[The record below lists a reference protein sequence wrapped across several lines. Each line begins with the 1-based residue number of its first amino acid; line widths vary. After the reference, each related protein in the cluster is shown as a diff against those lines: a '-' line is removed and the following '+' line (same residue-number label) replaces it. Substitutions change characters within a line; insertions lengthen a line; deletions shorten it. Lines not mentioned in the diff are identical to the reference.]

1 MKDTPVS
8 VNHLLHPG
16 FQARFLLVL
25 AVILVIFSALT
36 ASTIHRHELEN
47 LEENAHEKT
56 ELVMQAIEANRNYVQ
71 EVLRPAMYKEL
82 GTKRFVVEAMSSSFI
97 SRSIMERFSQEVPG
111 FLYRRVAIGARNPTY
126 EAEGF
131 EREMI
136 ELFRREPDTL
146 EWQGIREVEGKTHFL
161 RFQPVVVKESCLL
174 CHGEA
179 KDAPAD
185 IITDYGDKAG
195 FGQKLG
201 DISGVV
207 AVGLPIDGNLEKIK
221 NFTFS
226 LFLAVV
232 PSIIV
237 VYLIISTFFNR
248 YIANN
253 LRKILS
259 FFRANIKDEEGRTIF
274 ATTEKMDEID
284 GLIATA
290 KTVADHIRGR
300 QTILEHYAEE
310 ILRSKNLL
318 QSVFDGISDPVLLVG
333 RQGRIRTVNRTFLNR
348 YQMSM
353 KQVIGEKT
361 TELLAGKSCPLCLCE
376 DLLNQL
382 PAAPV
387 SREVRLES
395 GEIFLIYFYPMEIG
409 NEGAASMVCYIKDIT
424 EQKTLEA
431 RIQHTEKIASIGM
444 LAAGIAHE
452 INNPLGVILCHI
464 DLIKGE
470 AGLPAEVM
478 TDLETIEKHAG
489 NCRSIIADLLK
500 FAHRQPTVK
509 EPCRLNALIAE
520 TIAMIGAQMRQQ
532 QITLQSDIDED
543 LPEMVADRDKI
554 RQVLVN
560 IILNSAQAI
569 GEDGIIEVRSR
580 FDREQ
585 QRAIIE
591 IEDNGPGIPEEMLGK
606 IFDPFFT
613 SKPAGQGTG
622 LGLAVSY
629 GIVRD
634 HNGEIAVTSTPGQ
647 LTRFTITLPLQGEE
661 P

>member
-8 VNHLLHPG
+8 INHLLHPG

-36 ASTIHRHELEN
+36 ASTIYRHELEN

-82 GTKRFVVEAMSSSFI
+82 GAKRFVVEAMSSSFI

-131 EREMI
+131 ERDMI
-136 ELFRREPDTL
+136 ELFRREPNTQ

-185 IITDYGDKAG
+185 IIADYGDKAG
-195 FGQKLG
+195 FGHKLG
-201 DISGVV
+201 DVSGVV

-333 RQGRIRTVNRTFLNR
+333 RQGRIKTVNGAFLER
-348 YQMSM
+348 YHLSM
-353 KQVIGEKT
+353 EQVIGEKT
-361 TELLAGKSCPLCLCE
+361 AELLAGKSCPLCLCE

-409 NEGAASMVCYIKDIT
+409 DEGAESMVCYVKDIT
-424 EQKTLEA
+424 EQKILES

-470 AGLPAEVM
+470 ADLPTEVLA
-478 TDLETIEKHAG
+478 DLETIEKHAG
-489 NCRSIIADLLK
+489 NCRAIIADLLK

-509 EPCRLNALIAE
+509 ESCRLNALITE
-520 TIAMIGAQMRQQ
+520 TIAMVAAQMRQQ
-532 QITLQSDIDED
+532 RITVDSVIDEE
-543 LPEMVADRDKI
+543 LPEMIADRDKI

-560 IILNSAQAI
+560 ILLNSAQAI

-580 FDREQ
+580 FDRERQ
-585 QRAIIE
+585 QAIID

-647 LTRFTITLPLQGEE
+647 RTRFTITLPLQGE
-661 P
+661 

>member
-8 VNHLLHPG
+8 VSHLLHPG
-16 FQARFLLVL
+16 FQTRFLLVL

-36 ASTIHRHELEN
+36 ASTIYHHELEN

-56 ELVMQAIEANRNYVQ
+56 ELVMKAIEANRNYVQ
-71 EVLRPAMYKEL
+71 DVLRPAMYKEL
-82 GTKRFVVEAMSSSFI
+82 GTKRFVIEAMSSSFI

-111 FLYRRVAIGARNPTY
+111 FLYRRVAIGAKNPTY
-126 EAEGF
+126 EADGF

-136 ELFRREPDTL
+136 ELFRREPNTK
-146 EWQGIREVEGKTHFL
+146 EWQGIREVDDKKHFL
-161 RFQPVVVKESCLL
+161 RFQPVVVKASCLH

-195 FGQKLG
+195 FGHKLG

-207 AVGLPIDGNLEKIK
+207 AVGLPIDTNLEKIK
-221 NFTFS
+221 SFTFT
-226 LFLAVV
+226 LFLGVV
-232 PSIIV
+232 SSIIV

-248 YIANN
+248 YIATN

-274 ATTEKMDEID
+274 ATTEEMDEID

-290 KTVADHIRGR
+290 KTVAGHIRGR
-300 QTILEHYAEE
+300 QTVLEHYAEE

-333 RQGRIRTVNRTFLNR
+333 REGRIKTVNRAFLNR

-353 KQVIGEKT
+353 EQVIGEKT
-361 TELLAGKSCPLCLCE
+361 TELLAGASCPLCLCE

-382 PAAPV
+382 PSAPV
-387 SREVRLES
+387 SREVRLAS
-395 GEIFLIYFYPMEIG
+395 GEIFLIYFYPIERG
-409 NEGAASMVCYIKDIT
+409 DQGADSMVCYVKNIT
-424 EQKTLEA
+424 EQKTLES

-470 AGLPAEVM
+470 ASLPAEVL

-489 NCRSIIADLLK
+489 NCRAIIADLLK

-509 EPCRLNALIAE
+509 EPCRLNTLIAE
-520 TIAMIGAQMRQQ
+520 TIAMVGAQMRQQ
-532 QITLQSDIDED
+532 QITLNNVSDEE
-543 LPEMVADRDKI
+543 LPEMVVDRDKI
-554 RQVLVN
+554 RQVLIN
-560 IILNSAQAI
+560 ILLNSAQAI
-569 GEDGIIEVRSR
+569 GEDGIIDVRSR

-585 QRAIIE
+585 QRAVID

-629 GIVRD
+629 GIIRD
-634 HNGEIAVTSTPGQ
+634 HSGEISVTSSPGQ
-647 LTRFTITLPLQGEE
+647 RTRFTITLPLQGE
-661 P
+661 